1 MTALNAPRTVF
12 ALDPGKLTCGVA
24 LFVNERFRVGAF
36 LKADNT
42 FLLGKEVELWA
53 RAQRERFALP
63 ALVDT
68 LVCEGQQVY
77 PGMRAANPN
86 DLLPLS
92 YLCGAVQARIPAHQ
106 CLMPLPKTWKG
117 TLRKEAFTRRI
128 LSRLGKD
135 EMEILKEVRCPP
147 SLLHNV
153 VDAVGLALWTMG
165 AVRTDDKTEVV

>member
-1 MTALNAPRTVF
+1 MTPLNAPRTVF

-42 FLLGKEVELWA
+42 FLLGKEVGTWA
-53 RAQRERFALP
+53 KAQSNRFALP
-63 ALVDT
+63 EVIDT

-86 DLLPLS
+86 DLLPLA
-92 YLCGAVQARIPAHQ
+92 YLCGAVQGRIQAHQ

-135 EMEILKEVRCPP
+135 ELEILKDVKCPP

-165 AVRTDDKTEVV
+165 AVRTDELPEVV